1 MISRRKF
8 LAAALASA
16 AISGRERSGLCAS
29 PGQAKPKRVTPANA
43 FDPEVQ
49 NFMSE
54 RGVPGGALAVAKNG
68 RLVYTRGYGWA
79 DREQRQSVRADSLF
93 RIASISKPITAA
105 AVLRL
110 VEANRLTL
118 DARVLDYIKL
128 PAHLEPGGIPDKR
141 WHQITVRQL
150 LQHTGGWDRERSFDP
165 MFRPRLIA
173 KAVGMPPPANAE
185 AIIRYM
191 LGQPLD
197 FDPGTRYAYSNFGYC
212 VLGRIIEQITRL
224 PYETFVRH
232 QILAPLGMQRMRLGA
247 SLEEGRA
254 AGEVRYYMP
263 NGETKESVFPA
274 RPGPVLCPYGGFN
287 LEAMDA
293 HGGWIAAATDLIRF
307 ATVLDPRARHPL
319 LKPETLRLLA
329 QPPPPPVS
337 RQEDGSLAD
346 HYYACGWMIRP
357 VRATQLNYWHAG
369 SLPGT
374 NTLLVR
380 RWDGLSWAVLF
391 NQRSEND
398 QGSDLAIDA
407 ALHRAADAVT
417 VWE

>member
-1 MISRRKF
+1 MISRRQF
-8 LAAALASA
+8 LAAALAGA
-16 AISGRERSGLCAS
+16 AMSRLEPNGLCADR
-29 PGQAKPKRVTPANA
+29 GQAKPKRVTPANA
-43 FDPEVQ
+43 FDPEVES
-49 NFMSE
+49 FMSE

-79 DREQRQSVRADSLF
+79 DREQRQPVRADSLF

-118 DARVLDYIKL
+118 EARVLDYIKL
-128 PAHLEPGGIPDKR
+128 PAHVELGVTPDKR
-141 WHQITVRQL
+141 WHQVTVRQL
-150 LQHTGGWDRERSFDP
+150 LQHTGGWDRDRSFDP
-165 MFRPRLIA
+165 MFRPGLIA
-173 KAVGMPPPANAE
+173 KAVGVPPPANTE

-191 LGQPLD
+191 LGRPLD

-212 VLGRIIEQITRL
+212 LLGRIIEQITRL

-232 QILAPLGMQRMRLGA
+232 QILAPLGIQRMRLGA
-247 SLEEGRA
+247 SLAEGRA
-254 AGEVRYYMP
+254 NGEVRYYMP
-263 NGETKESVFPA
+263 NRETTESVFPA
-274 RPGPVLCPYGGFN
+274 RPGPVLYPYGGFN

-293 HGGWIAAATDLIRF
+293 HGGWVAAATDLIRF
-307 ATVLDPRARHPL
+307 ATALDPRASHPL

-357 VRATQLNYWHAG
+357 VRGAQLNYWHAG

-391 NQRSEND
+391 NQRSENN